1 MNKPRSIR
9 ALSVV
14 ASVALIVGAFVAGP
28 AEAKK
33 KKKKPPVPVGCPTF
47 APIEPNSPSG
57 QTAEVL
63 EQPVVTVTDAH
74 TADAPLV
81 VEYEHGPAMWTVIGA
96 PPDFSQIPVQED
108 TVFFNIQIDSAN
120 PEANLYVFQEWA
132 KQPGSD
138 MDLYVWDGTTGDEAT
153 HSGSS
158 NVTPVPVSEGA
169 GIHGQGT
176 GAWGL
181 ESVSGFPVLDCAGFT
196 VESRAFNTA
205 GEAMT
210 LSVWLG
216 EPAA

>member
-1 MNKPRSIR
+1 MSKHRSIR
-9 ALSVV
+9 ALSVI
-14 ASVALIVGAFVAGP
+14 ASAALIVGAFAAGP
-28 AEAKK
+28 ADAKK
-33 KKKKPPVPVGCPTF
+33 KKKKAPAGCPTF

-81 VEYEHGPAMWTVIGA
+81 FEYEHGQALWSVL
-96 PPDFSQIPVQED
+96 QEPVNGMED
-108 TVFFNIQIDSAN
+108 TVFFNIQVDSAN
-120 PEANLYVFQEWA
+120 TDAGLYVFQEWA

-138 MDLYVWDGTTGDEAT
+138 MDLYIWDGATGEEAT

-158 NVTPVPVSEGA
+158 NVTPVPVAEGA
-169 GIHGQGT
+169 EYHGQGT

-181 ESVSGFPVLDCAGFT
+181 ESVSGFPVVDCAGFT
-196 VESRAFNTA
+196 VESRAFTTA

-216 EPAA
+216 DPAA

>member
-14 ASVALIVGAFVAGP
+14 ASAALIVGAFVAGP

-33 KKKKPPVPVGCPTF
+33 KKKKPPVPAGCPTF

-63 EQPVVTVTDAH
+63 EQPVVKVTDAH

-81 VEYEHGPAMWTVIGA
+81 IEYEHGQALWSITQEPI
-96 PPDFSQIPVQED
+96 QED

-138 MDLYVWDGTTGDEAT
+138 MDLYIWDGATGEEAT

-158 NVTPVPVSEGA
+158 NVTPVPVAEGSEY
-169 GIHGQGT
+169 HGQGT

-181 ESVSGFPVLDCAGFT
+181 ESVSAFPVLDCAGFT
-196 VESRAFNTA
+196 VESRAFTTA

>member
-1 MNKPRSIR
+1 MSKSRSIR
-9 ALSVV
+9 TLSVI
-14 ASVALIVGAFVAGP
+14 ASAALIVGAFIAGP
-28 AEAKK
+28 ADAKK
-33 KKKKPPVPVGCPTF
+33 KKKPKPVAGCPAVT
-47 APIEPNSPSG
+47 PIEPNSDST

-81 VEYEHGPAMWTVIGA
+81 FEYEHGPALWRIDQV
-96 PPDFSQIPVQED
+96 PVEED
-108 TVFFNIQIDSAN
+108 TVFFNIQVDSAN
-120 PEANLYVFQEWA
+120 PDAGLYVFQEWA

-138 MDLYVWDGTTGDEAT
+138 MDLYIWDVVTGEEAT

-158 NVTPVPVSEGA
+158 NVTPVPVAEG
-169 GIHGQGT
+169 GEYHGQNT

-181 ESVSGFPVLDCAGFT
+181 ESVSGFPVTDCAGFT
-196 VESRAFNTA
+196 VESRAFSTA

>member
-9 ALSVV
+9 ALSVI
-14 ASVALIVGAFVAGP
+14 ASAALIVGAFVAGP

-33 KKKKPPVPVGCPTF
+33 KKKKPPVPAGCPTF

-63 EQPVVTVTDAH
+63 EQPVVAVTDAH

-81 VEYEHGPAMWTVIGA
+81 VEYEHGPALWSITQEPI
-96 PPDFSQIPVQED
+96 QED
-108 TVFFNIQIDSAN
+108 TVFFNIQVDSAN

-132 KQPGSD
+132 KAPGSD
-138 MDLYVWDGTTGDEAT
+138 MDLYVWDGATGEEAT

-158 NVTPVPVSEGA
+158 NVTPVPVAEGA
-169 GIHGQGT
+169 EYHGQGT

-181 ESVSGFPVLDCAGFT
+181 ESVSGFPVSDCAGFT